1 MRQGRLI
8 IFSIFCQIKQLEMKH
23 LSMEAKTFCTK
34 GGIPGLVV
42 MGVDSC
48 SRSRGIESRHHLLD
62 GIDNFHIDLC

>member
-1 MRQGRLI
+1 
-8 IFSIFCQIKQLEMKH
+8 MKH